1 MIQSMSKRGNCW
13 DNAPQESFF
22 GHFKDEADY
31 RACSTL
37 EQLCECVNEYL
48 YYYNH
53 ERRQWNLKRM
63 TPVQYDAWLKSLS
76 DEEYNSLME
85 QKEKEYQE
93 MKEAAAIKAKNRANT
108 LGV

>member
-1 MIQSMSKRGNCW
+1 
-13 DNAPQESFF
+13 
-22 GHFKDEADY
+22 
-31 RACSTL
+31 
-37 EQLCECVNEYL
+37 
-48 YYYNH
+48 
-53 ERRQWNLKRM
+53 M